1 MAHEI
6 AVNGTERIHINR
18 VAFQSPN
25 PTTGEALY
33 ALADIAEHEKL
44 YREVDGDEEDERIP
58 RDEILI
64 RLTQDEHIYSQKV
77 FDILVNGDDHE
88 IDTKE
93 ITYARV
99 VDLYLGSGGKPSN
112 EYLVKYS
119 HGPVENPSGTLAPG
133 QKVKV
138 KDGMRFRVAG
148 TGES

>member
-1 MAHEI
+1 MLDIVRAHL
-6 AVNGTERIHINR
+6 VRIHIDR
-18 VAFQSPN
+18 DAVESPS

-33 ALADIAEHEKL
+33 TLADLQKHENL
-44 YREVDGDEEDERIP
+44 YREVAGNDEDERIS
-58 RDEILI
+58 RDETPVHLA
-64 RLTQDEHIYSQKV
+64 QDQHFYSQKLL
-77 FDILVNGDDHE
+77 DILVNGDDHE

-93 ITYARV
+93 ITTPRA
-99 VDLYLGSGGKPSN
+99 VDLYLGQGGTPSN

-138 KDGMRFRVAG
+138 KDDMRFRVAG